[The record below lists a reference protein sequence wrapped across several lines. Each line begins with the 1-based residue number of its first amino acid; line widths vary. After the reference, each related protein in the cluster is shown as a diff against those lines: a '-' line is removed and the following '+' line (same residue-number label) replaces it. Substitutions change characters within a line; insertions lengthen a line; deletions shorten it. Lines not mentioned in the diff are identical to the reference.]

1 MHRSRSFAA
10 RSRQRG
16 ITLVEALAALFIAAL
31 MFAGLSMLINT
42 SMKNLRDQQAAQYQA
57 QLANAAMQ
65 LVQANYATL
74 ASQAA
79 ATAARPVV
87 VPLRAAVGAIQ
98 LASYLPASIQGANAY
113 GQSPCLLV
121 TAQATGGLDALLVTE
136 GGQTI
141 PDLELGYIAANAGQG
156 GGSIPS
162 KNGAGAANANGAA
175 YGAYGAWIN
184 AAPDTSGANC
194 SGQATGVGHLVS
206 EVFTTGPG
214 NQNADFLYRVR
225 VPGYADANTM
235 HAPIYLHDS
244 VAHVEGSSDEDCK
257 PGLPNSVGK
266 ITSDA
271 NGRVLSCQS
280 SGTWQ
285 FAGSSYWRDP
295 VASSSNL
302 SSLSNPQQGDVAL
315 ALDTGIPWEYTGT
328 AWHSL
333 ILDNNNN
340 LVIGDSLLVASRLDL
355 TQQNVIGTSCADDSK
370 VTSATGKVSMNAAGE
385 VLSCQNGKWE
395 NQSQINPYGS
405 DADCVIIMGNPGAH
419 DYDKCS
425 YRYSGPYPNGD
436 NPSYDAAAG
445 NYSYKVTRKVMLAK
459 PGIISVAAWA
469 HMYDEICR
477 SGQNN
482 FHNMGQVALY
492 VTITDN
498 DTGHVIGNS
507 QSQSPTITDDS
518 AGINENVTQAAPAN
532 QGGYNIVIQTDWANY
547 NGLKTP
553 YETNYCGP
561 KGDLIQTTPVAAGW
575 TINSFY

>member
-1 MHRSRSFAA
+1 MYRSRSFAA

-16 ITLVEALAALFIAAL
+16 VTLVEALAALFIAAL

-42 SMKNLRDQQAAQYQA
+42 SMKNIRDQQAAQYQA
-57 QLANAAMQ
+57 QLANAAVQ
-65 LVQANYATL
+65 LVQANYPAL
-74 ASQAA
+74 ASQVA
-79 ATAARPVV
+79 ATARPVV

-98 LASYLPASIQGANAY
+98 LASYLPPSIQGNNAY

-121 TAQATGGLDALLVTE
+121 TAPATGGLDALLVTE

-162 KNGAGAANANGAA
+162 KNGAGAANASGSA

-184 AAPDTSGANC
+184 ASPNATGANC
-194 SGQATGVGHLVS
+194 SGQATGIGHLVS

-214 NQNADFLYRVR
+214 NRNADFLYRIR

-244 VAHVEGSSDEDCK
+244 VAHVDGSSDEDCK

-266 ITSDA
+266 ITADA
-271 NGRVLSCQS
+271 HGRVLSCES

-285 FAGSSYWRDP
+285 YQGSSYWRDP
-295 VASSSNL
+295 VATSGDL
-302 SSLSNPQQGDVAL
+302 SSLSNPQRGDVAL

-333 ILDNNNN
+333 ILDNDGN
-340 LVIGDSLLVASRLDL
+340 LVIGNALIVASRLDL
-355 TQQNVIGTSCADDSK
+355 TQQNVIGADCTRNPNVVSE
-370 VTSATGKVSMNAAGE
+370 TGQISMDAAGE
-385 VLSCQNGKWE
+385 VLSCQHGKWA
-395 NQSQINPYGS
+395 NQSQINPDRS
-405 DADCVIIMGNPGAH
+405 DVDCVIIMGNSGAH
-419 DYDKCS
+419 EYDGQCS
-425 YRYSGPYPNGD
+425 YRYTGPYPNGD

-445 NYSYKVTRKVMLAK
+445 NYSYKVTRTVRLAK

-469 HMYDEICR
+469 HMYDEQCVN
-477 SGQNN
+477 GKND

-492 VTITDN
+492 VTIFDN
-498 DTGHVIGNS
+498 DTGRRIGGS
-507 QSQSPTITDDS
+507 QSQSTTITDDS
-518 AGINENVTQAAPAN
+518 TGINENVTQAATPN
-532 QGGYNIVIQTDWANY
+532 QGGYNIVIRTDWANY
-547 NGLKTP
+547 NGVKTP
-553 YETNYCGP
+553 YVTNYCGP